1 MAPTS
6 QRWVAG
12 SGSPDVA
19 LWRFRTPLSF
29 HSVDKTI
36 AFGALADTQMFKR
49 DEAAKAY
56 AMQLQDSVK
65 NSVWRYIGNL
75 SYSKS
80 STCSIARPDS
90 ELSLRFDNQGDGFVE
105 GTPYGRIGPAK
116 VSFDHKK
123 ARRLYKKPAAVQAE
137 TICRAN
143 EDPGSDWG
151 ADASLQITVISAP
164 EGTVVST
171 QLFRR
176 SARGRSHYD
185 VQFFFDNNSKMR
197 LRAVDIGAE
206 RAFEKVK

>member
-1 MAPTS
+1 MRV
-6 QRWVAG
+6 RWSSFSLTIVLI
-12 SGSPDVA
+12 A
-19 LWRFRTPLSF
+19 LLP
-29 HSVDKTI
+29 V
-36 AFGALADTQMFKR
+36 FGALADTQMFKR

-137 TICRAN
+137 MAPTDGFGRAYASTGVGLFGECRQW
-143 EDPGSDWG
+143 EFGG
-151 ADASLQITVISAP
+151 
-164 EGTVVST
+164 
-171 QLFRR
+171 
-176 SARGRSHYD
+176 RGY
-185 VQFFFDNNSKMR
+185 
-197 LRAVDIGAE
+197 
-206 RAFEKVK
+206 